1 MDPRYRLTTSPLAN
15 PAAVLAGDRWRIT
28 VLTDGLLRLE
38 HLAEGSEDGAFEDR
52 ASSFAVH
59 RDLPVPAFEVVE
71 TDAVLEVV
79 TDRLHLTYDR
89 RPFSPSGLTV
99 AVRGGVSDWHGTWRF
114 GAPLMG
120 GAWGNLGGTARTL
133 DDVDG
138 ATPLEP
144 GVASRA
150 GWALIDD
157 SASFLLEDDGEMV
170 PRPQSADVG
179 GQDLYVFA
187 YGLDHAEAVR
197 ALYAVSGPQ
206 PVLPRWALGTWWS
219 RYHPYT
225 ADGYLEL
232 LDRFAAEGVPLSV
245 GVLDMDWHVTDVD
258 PAQGSGWTGYT
269 WNRDLVPDPPALLA
283 EVHRRGLRVTLNDH
297 PADGVRSHEDA
308 YPAVA
313 AATGR
318 EPDGRPVAF
327 DLTDPAFRAAWFDV
341 LHRGLED
348 DGVDFWWTDWQ
359 QGPFSRV
366 PGLDPL
372 WLLNHLHFLDSARD
386 GRRPMAFSRYAGP
399 GSHRYPVGFSGDS
412 VATWASL
419 DFQAGFTAT
428 AANIGYG
435 WWSHDVGGHLGGAKD
450 DGLAARWVQL
460 GVLSPIM
467 RLHSTAS
474 PFMSKEPWR
483 FGSVARAA
491 MVDAL
496 RLRHRLVPYLHTMN
510 HRAAHDGVPLVV
522 PMYHLHPHAPQAYAA
537 RTQYAFGSQL
547 VVAPITARADPGTLT
562 GSVTAWLPP
571 GTWVD
576 VLGGLVYDGDR
587 EVVMH
592 RGLDAVP
599 VLARAGAIVPLDAAD
614 VPGNDPVN
622 PRALEVLLVVG
633 ADGAFTLVEDD
644 GTGDGRDEQRWAR
657 TPIAYDQ
664 GSGTLTIGAA
674 HGATG
679 CLPGA
684 RTWRVTTVAHAA
696 GDVSATVDGD
706 VVEPDVQREPRRTSV
721 TVADVPV
728 EATVV
733 VSLGTDPALA
743 PNDVDE
749 RLMDLL
755 MSAQVSYALK
765 QAVLDA
771 VGGDAPLPVR
781 LSRLAAL
788 DAGRPLET
796 AVGELLLARP

>member
-1 MDPRYRLTTSPLAN
+1 MDPLYRLPTSPVAN

-38 HLAEGSEDGAFEDR
+38 HLAEASEDGAFEDR
-52 ASSFAVH
+52 ASSFAIH
-59 RDLPVPAFEVVE
+59 RDLPVPSFEVVQRP
-71 TDAVLEVV
+71 DVLEVV
-79 TDRLHLTYDR
+79 TDRLRLTYDR

-99 AVRGGVSDWHGTWRF
+99 AVRGDVSDWHAVWRF
-114 GAPLMG
+114 GAPPMG
-120 GAWGNLGGTARTL
+120 GAAGNLGGTARTL
-133 DDVDG
+133 DEVDG

-144 GVASRA
+144 GVASRD

-157 SASFLLEDDGEMV
+157 STSFLIEDDGAMV
-170 PRPQSADVG
+170 PRPAG
-179 GQDLYVFA
+179 GHDLYVFA
-187 YGLDHAEAVR
+187 YGLDHAQAVR
-197 ALYAVSGPQ
+197 ALYALSGPQ

-232 LDRFAAEGVPLSV
+232 LDSFAAEGVPLSV
-245 GVLDMDWHVTDVD
+245 GVLDMDWHLVDVD

-283 EVHRRGLRVTLNDH
+283 AVHERGLRVTLNDH

-313 AATGR
+313 AAMGR
-318 EPDGRPVAF
+318 EPDGSPIAF

-359 QGPFSRV
+359 QGPYSRV
-366 PGLDPL
+366 AGLDPL
-372 WLLNHLHFLDSARD
+372 WLLNHLHFLDAARG
-386 GRRPMAFSRYAGP
+386 GRRPIVFSRYAGP

-419 DFQAGFTAT
+419 DFQAEFTAT

-435 WWSHDVGGHLGGAKD
+435 WWSHDVGGHLGGARD
-450 DGLAARWVQL
+450 DELAARWVQL

-467 RLHSTAS
+467 RLHSTTS
-474 PFMSKEPWR
+474 PFMSKEPWTY
-483 FGSVARAA
+483 GPVARSA
-491 MVDAL
+491 MVETL

-522 PMYHLHPHAPQAYAA
+522 PMYHLHPRAPQAYAA
-537 RTQYAFGSQL
+537 RTQYAFGSEL
-547 VVAPITARADPGTLT
+547 VVAPITTRADPGTLT

-576 VLGGLVYDGDR
+576 VFSHLVYDGDR
-587 EVVMH
+587 ELVVH
-592 RGLDAVP
+592 RALDAVP
-599 VLARAGAIVPLDAAD
+599 VLARAGAVVPLDAAA

-622 PRALEVLLVVG
+622 PHALEVLLVVG

-644 GTGDGRDEQRWAR
+644 GVGDGREPQRWAR

-664 GSGTLTIGAA
+664 GAGTLTIGPAR
-674 HGATG
+674 GATA
-679 CLPGA
+679 CLPPA

-696 GDVSATVDGD
+696 GEISVGVDGAS
-706 VVEPDVQREPRRTSV
+706 VEPDVQRAPRRTTV
-721 TVADVPV
+721 TVPDVPV
-728 EATVV
+728 GATVV
-733 VSLGTDPALA
+733 VRLGADPALA
-743 PNDVDE
+743 ANDVDE
-749 RLMDLL
+749 RVVDLL
-755 MSAQVSYALK
+755 MSAQVPYDLK

-771 VGGDAPLPVR
+771 VVGDAPLTVR
-781 LSRLAAL
+781 LSRLLAL
-788 DAGRPLET
+788 DVGRPLET

>member
-1 MDPRYRLTTSPLAN
+1 MDPLYRLPTSPVAD
-15 PAAVLAGDRWRIT
+15 PAAVLAGDRWRVT

-52 ASSFAVH
+52 ASSFALH
-59 RDLPVPAFEVVE
+59 RDLPVPSFEVVE
-71 TDAVLEVV
+71 GDGTLEVV

-99 AVRGGVSDWHGTWRF
+99 AVRGGITTWHSLWRF
-114 GAPLMG
+114 GAGALG
-120 GAWGNLGGTARTL
+120 GAAGNLGGTARTL

-144 GVASRA
+144 GVASRD

-157 SASFLLEDDGEMV
+157 STSFLLGADGTPV
-170 PRPQSADVG
+170 PRAPG
-179 GQDLYVFA
+179 GHDLYVFA
-187 YGLDHAEAVR
+187 YGLDHAQAVR
-197 ALYAVSGPQ
+197 ALYALSGPQ

-245 GVLDMDWHVTDVD
+245 GVLDMDWHLVDVD

-269 WNRDLVPDPPALLA
+269 WDRDLVPDPRALLA
-283 EVHRRGLRVTLNDH
+283 AVHQRGLRVTLNDH
-297 PADGVRSHEDA
+297 PADGVRSFEDA

-313 AATGR
+313 AAVGR
-318 EPDGRPVAF
+318 EADGRAVAF

-359 QGPFSRV
+359 QGPHGRTA
-366 PGLDPL
+366 GLDPL
-372 WLLNHLHFLDSARD
+372 WLLNHLHFLDAARD
-386 GRRPMAFSRYAGP
+386 DRRPLAFSRYAGP

-419 DFQAGFTAT
+419 DFQAYFTAA

-435 WWSHDVGGHLGGAKD
+435 WWSHDVGGHLGGARD
-450 DGLAARWVQL
+450 DELAARWVQL
-460 GVLSPIM
+460 GVLSPIT
-467 RLHSTAS
+467 RLHSTRS

-483 FGSVARAA
+483 FGPVARAA
-491 MVDAL
+491 MVAAL

-510 HRAAHDGVPLVV
+510 HRAAHEGVPLVT
-522 PMYHLHPHAPQAYAA
+522 PMYHRYPRAPQAYAA
-537 RTQYAFGSQL
+537 RTQYAFGSEL
-547 VVAPITARADPGTLT
+547 VVAPITSPADPGTLT
-562 GSVTAWLPP
+562 GSVAAWLPP

-576 VLGGLVYDGDR
+576 VLSGLVYDGDR
-587 EVVMH
+587 EAVLH

-599 VLARAGAIVPLDAAD
+599 LLARAGALVPLDAAA

-622 PRALEVLLVVG
+622 PEALEVLLVVG
-633 ADGAFTLVEDD
+633 TDGAFTLVEDD
-644 GTGDGRDEQRWAR
+644 GVGDGCDEQRWAR
-657 TPIAYDQ
+657 TPITFDQ
-664 GSGTLTIGAA
+664 GAGTLTIGPAR
-674 HGATG
+674 GATA
-679 CLPGA
+679 CVPVT
-684 RTWRVTTVAHAA
+684 RTWRVTAVAHAA
-696 GDVSATVDGD
+696 DEVSATVDGD
-706 VVEPDVQREPRRTSV
+706 VVDAEVEREPRRTSV

-728 EATVV
+728 EATLV

-749 RLMDLL
+749 RVMDLL
-755 MSAQVSYALK
+755 VGAQVSYVVK

-771 VGGDAPLPVR
+771 VTGDAPLTVR
-781 LSRLAAL
+781 LSRLLAL
-788 DAGRPLET
+788 DAGRPLEG
-796 AVGELLLARP
+796 AVAELLLARP